1 MKKRI
6 LSLCMALFVT
16 VSMLPARAFASPAD
30 SGTVIVTAG
39 LCEHHTQH
47 DESCG
52 YSEGIGEIPCGH
64 EHSEDCYVTAEQCVH
79 QHDEDC
85 GGLTDPA
92 ACTHSCSEENGCIVS
107 TLDCQHQ
114 HDETCG
120 YAPAVEGT
128 PCTYEC
134 ELCAAA
140 AVNQPEEMPDADE
153 CTCTALCTEGAA
165 DASCPVCGAE
175 EADLT
180 ACQGK
185 AAEAVCTCAALCT
198 EGAADAS
205 CPVCGAEEADLTAC
219 QGKAAEAVCTC
230 AALCTEGAADASC
243 PVCGAEGAD
252 LSACAAPV
260 MLPLM
265 SPRSGEESITVSE
278 TPLTSTT
285 DNPVVYARNAGYGHE
300 AMITTDDANENN
312 YNVKW
317 DGKTLT
323 LRNAT
328 VYVERTGDLTIECIG
343 TNKATGTPAAAI
355 HVKGDGSCLTFTG
368 SGSLSAEI
376 GGTGGESAI
385 VAEGD
390 IIVESGTISSDHAIQ
405 ARYNFIFRG
414 GSVLTKP
421 NTNASARKPSI
432 QIEQDSGTIVVEP
445 PSGKAIELVVNS
457 YGRQYYTGKTVLPKE
472 MFYGN
477 EASINVTAPN
487 IFVGDLGLNGSS
499 GNPAYAKTDE
509 SGAVTEGS
517 AEDYNIKWDGSIL
530 TLRNATIKSYTD
542 LMGVKAAVRTTDI
555 GDLTIELEGER
566 NIIDVPEGVNGII
579 HNGRVFPELTFRAK
593 EAGSILDITV
603 GGDNAVYAEQYMTV
617 ESGTIHID
625 GGSESS
631 IYCEDRLTINGGHV
645 VIGQDKESPVGI
657 HMGNESLAKLEI
669 NDGTLEI
676 KEKVTTGVLTDF
688 CFAINGG
695 TLDIA
700 AKETGIHLSTTGGM
714 FFSGGN
720 STIHAGVTGVLNA
733 GGHVTFENDCDVDI
747 TAKTGVDTLQN
758 EVRFRGGSISITASG
773 DTAVHATEVFFTD
786 GSISITTSGDAAVR
800 AEDACISGG
809 EVTVT
814 SAGSAFALTGN
825 MTVQPPSGKNI
836 AMENGADAATAEPVL
851 GSPFDIDTVVSS
863 SGAYFHS
870 KVSEDSYEIYVGGV
884 GFSSSPG
891 SPVYARTDADGT
903 VTAGGS
909 ESDYNIKWDGSTLTL
924 RNAYITGVRVSV
936 QEANGMLCAAAISR
950 KGDIEIALI
959 GENTVRTGTA
969 VENTS
974 SYAIY
979 ADSDNTG
986 SDESETRVLKISG
999 TGTLI
1004 AESSDLNISTD
1015 MSFNSAGIFAAN
1027 SLIIEDG
1034 VTVKATGGEAAYNGG
1049 SSGGIFASYRGI
1061 GDVILSGDITAVGA
1075 EAGDSYGILIGDY
1088 SSGGV
1093 DITLSGTIDARS
1105 GKGNTGGSNSSY
1117 SYGIRARSVNTLNIS
1132 GHITAYGG
1140 PIMTEYGNSYGLS
1153 SSGVITVEPDAYLE
1167 AHSEDANFSIGISAQ
1182 DTFTI
1187 NGGTVIAEPS
1197 TSDKT
1202 MGSYGISGESEII
1215 VNDGSLTAVGSC
1227 ARDTSYGIRVLGDF
1241 TVNDGFVQTDSAQ
1254 VTNTEY
1260 GTDSYGITAYN
1271 IRIAGGTVNAA
1282 GVQHGL
1288 HIGYSHT
1295 PGVITIIG
1303 GKVTATAS
1311 NADGQAIMAGAG
1323 SSVTVQ
1329 PEADRVVEINAGESG
1344 ASAAEVI
1351 GSPIGYSENGT
1362 SVTVSGRYFHSMEK
1376 QAPNIYVGGTGLYGT
1391 KDQIVYARI
1400 ASDGSITEDGSA
1412 NDYNIKWDG
1421 ETLTLNGARITKART
1436 TLTETAAVYREGD
1449 LKIELQGVNTI
1460 TGAAA
1465 ADASSYGIHVVKSI
1479 TGIDTAPGDLLISG
1493 TGSLTVAA
1501 GTASGTNSD
1510 SFGIY
1515 VSGGVTVSGG
1525 STVIANGGAADSRSM
1540 GIYAVSQ
1547 IGTSGS
1553 EISVTGGKAGNIST
1567 GLGAGGAIT
1576 LSGGKIT
1583 ASGGEALESYGIY
1596 AKTSVT
1602 IENDAD
1608 VTANGG
1614 TAIDKSYGIY
1624 VSNGSVGITGSTVA
1638 ATGGEA
1644 GVSCGICADTS
1655 VTVGDNASVTA
1666 AGDAAASFSCGVYI
1680 ENGSMEISDGI
1691 ITVNSGDVSAPEG
1704 ESYGICAYN
1713 SITLSGGEVTART
1726 GEASRSQGMYAQN
1739 GAVSVNPLNGE
1750 AVEVRTGADESTAQM
1765 IEGAP
1770 FEVRQDI
1777 TGLIAGQRFVR
1788 TLAGTVYTI
1797 TVEAS
1802 ENGTVTAPEK
1812 AVEGS
1817 TVTLTP
1823 TPDSG
1828 YRLARWE
1835 ITPAVEISGNSFVMS
1850 GEPVTVKAVFEKI
1863 SSSSSSSGSSS
1874 SDRKREFWEDVRD
1887 AIEDAEPG
1895 ETVKAEARSNDRMP
1909 YWVMDALWEAGD
1921 ITLHI
1926 TWNGGEDIII
1936 PAGAALEPEAYR
1948 IYYPLSYLAELDF
1961 TVPAE
1966 EDSTT
1971 TNPET
1976 SGILS
1981 ITTPETPDEETEEIT
1996 DPDRG
2001 LAETPELRD
2010 EGVEQT
2016 ISGVDEPEE
2025 LQQSG
2030 SILPWIA
2037 AAGILLAAGIGG
2049 FLFWKRRKKD

>member
-175 EADLT
+175 
-180 ACQGK
+180 
-185 AAEAVCTCAALCT
+185 
-198 EGAADAS
+198 
-205 CPVCGAEEADLTAC
+205 
-219 QGKAAEAVCTC
+219 
-230 AALCTEGAADASC
+230 
-243 PVCGAEGAD
+243 GAD

-265 SPRSGEESITVSE
+265 SPRSGEESIKVSA
-278 TPLTSTT
+278 TTLTSTT
-285 DNPVVYARNAGYGHE
+285 DNPVVYARNAGYSPE
-300 AMITTDDANENN
+300 TMITTDGANENN

-317 DGKTLT
+317 DGTTLT
-323 LRNAT
+323 LRDAT
-328 VYVERTGDLTIECIG
+328 VFVERTGDLTIECIG

-376 GGTGGESAI
+376 GGTGGESGI

-457 YGRQYYTGKTVLPKE
+457 YGRQYYTRRTVLPKE

-477 EASINVTAPN
+477 EASINVAAPN
-487 IFVGDLGLNGSS
+487 IFVGDLGLNGSI
-499 GNPAYAKTDE
+499 GNPAYAKTDA

-517 AEDYNIKWDGSIL
+517 AEDYNIKWDGETL

-555 GDLTIELEGER
+555 GDLTIALEGER

-579 HNGRVFPELTFRAK
+579 HNGGGFPNLTFRAND
-593 EAGSILDITV
+593 AGSILDITV

-617 ESGTIHID
+617 ESGTIYID

-657 HMGNESLAKLEI
+657 HMGNELLAKLEI
-669 NDGTLEI
+669 KDGTLEI

-786 GSISITTSGDAAVR
+786 GSISITTIGDTAVR

-851 GSPFDIDTVVSS
+851 GSPFDIDTVVSP

-884 GFSSSPG
+884 GFSGSPG
-891 SPVYARTDADGT
+891 SPVYARTDAYGT
-903 VTAGGS
+903 VTVGGS
-909 ESDYNIKWDGSTLTL
+909 ENDYNIKWDGSTLTL

-950 KGDIEIALI
+950 KGDLEIALI

-986 SDESETRVLKISG
+986 SDESETCVLKISG

-1034 VTVKATGGEAAYNGG
+1034 VTVKATGGEAAYNGS

-1105 GKGNTGGSNSSY
+1105 GKGNTGGFNSSY

-1132 GHITAYGG
+1132 GHITAHSG
-1140 PIMTEYGNSYGLS
+1140 PIVTEYGNSYGLS

-1329 PEADRVVEINAGESG
+1329 PEADRVVEIKAGESG

-1465 ADASSYGIHVVKSI
+1465 TDASSYGIHVVKSI
-1479 TGIDTAPGDLLISG
+1479 TGTDTAPGDLLISG

-1525 STVIANGGAADSRSM
+1525 STVIANGSAADSRSM

-1553 EISVTGGKAGNIST
+1553 EISVTGGKAGNISY
-1567 GLGAGGAIT
+1567 GLGSGGAIT
-1576 LSGGKIT
+1576 LAGGKIT

-1602 IENDAD
+1602 VENDAD

-2030 SILPWIA
+2030 SILLWIA

>member
-1 MKKRI
+1 
-6 LSLCMALFVT
+6 
-16 VSMLPARAFASPAD
+16 
-30 SGTVIVTAG
+30 
-39 LCEHHTQH
+39 
-47 DESCG
+47 
-52 YSEGIGEIPCGH
+52 
-64 EHSEDCYVTAEQCVH
+64 
-79 QHDEDC
+79 
-85 GGLTDPA
+85 
-92 ACTHSCSEENGCIVS
+92 
-107 TLDCQHQ
+107 
-114 HDETCG
+114 
-120 YAPAVEGT
+120 
-128 PCTYEC
+128 
-134 ELCAAA
+134 
-140 AVNQPEEMPDADE
+140 
-153 CTCTALCTEGAA
+153 
-165 DASCPVCGAE
+165 
-175 EADLT
+175 
-180 ACQGK
+180 
-185 AAEAVCTCAALCT
+185 
-198 EGAADAS
+198 
-205 CPVCGAEEADLTAC
+205 
-219 QGKAAEAVCTC
+219 
-230 AALCTEGAADASC
+230 
-243 PVCGAEGAD
+243 
-252 LSACAAPV
+252 
-260 MLPLM
+260 
-265 SPRSGEESITVSE
+265 
-278 TPLTSTT
+278 
-285 DNPVVYARNAGYGHE
+285 
-300 AMITTDDANENN
+300 
-312 YNVKW
+312 
-317 DGKTLT
+317 
-323 LRNAT
+323 
-328 VYVERTGDLTIECIG
+328 
-343 TNKATGTPAAAI
+343 
-355 HVKGDGSCLTFTG
+355 
-368 SGSLSAEI
+368 
-376 GGTGGESAI
+376 
-385 VAEGD
+385 
-390 IIVESGTISSDHAIQ
+390 
-405 ARYNFIFRG
+405 
-414 GSVLTKP
+414 
-421 NTNASARKPSI
+421 
-432 QIEQDSGTIVVEP
+432 
-445 PSGKAIELVVNS
+445 
-457 YGRQYYTGKTVLPKE
+457 
-472 MFYGN
+472 
-477 EASINVTAPN
+477 
-487 IFVGDLGLNGSS
+487 
-499 GNPAYAKTDE
+499 
-509 SGAVTEGS
+509 
-517 AEDYNIKWDGSIL
+517 
-530 TLRNATIKSYTD
+530 
-542 LMGVKAAVRTTDI
+542 
-555 GDLTIELEGER
+555 
-566 NIIDVPEGVNGII
+566 
-579 HNGRVFPELTFRAK
+579 
-593 EAGSILDITV
+593 
-603 GGDNAVYAEQYMTV
+603 
-617 ESGTIHID
+617 
-625 GGSESS
+625 
-631 IYCEDRLTINGGHV
+631 
-645 VIGQDKESPVGI
+645 
-657 HMGNESLAKLEI
+657 MGNESLAKLEI

-747 TAKTGVDTLQN
+747 TAETGVDTLQN

-786 GSISITTSGDAAVR
+786 GSISITTTGDTAVR

-909 ESDYNIKWDGSTLTL
+909 ENDYNIKWDGSTLTL
-924 RNAYITGVRVSV
+924 RNACITGVRVSV

-950 KGDIEIALI
+950 KGDLEIALI

-1421 ETLTLNGARITKART
+1421 ETLTLNGARITRART

-1465 ADASSYGIHVVKSI
+1465 TDASSYGIHVVKSI
-1479 TGIDTAPGDLLISG
+1479 TGTDTAPGDLLISG

-1525 STVIANGGAADSRSM
+1525 STVI
-1540 GIYAVSQ
+1540 
-1547 IGTSGS
+1547 
-1553 EISVTGGKAGNIST
+1553 
-1567 GLGAGGAIT
+1567 
-1576 LSGGKIT
+1576 
-1583 ASGGEALESYGIY
+1583 
-1596 AKTSVT
+1596 
-1602 IENDAD
+1602 
-1608 VTANGG
+1608 ANGG

-1921 ITLHI
+1921 IPLHI

>member
-140 AVNQPEEMPDADE
+140 VVNQPEEMPDADE

-185 AAEAVCTCAALCT
+185 AAEAVCTCTVLCT

-205 CPVCGAEEADLTAC
+205 CPVCGAEE
-219 QGKAAEAVCTC
+219 
-230 AALCTEGAADASC
+230 
-243 PVCGAEGAD
+243 AD

-265 SPRSGEESITVSE
+265 SPRSGEESIKVSA
-278 TPLTSTT
+278 TTLTSTT
-285 DNPVVYARNAGYGHE
+285 DNPVVYARNAGYSPE
-300 AMITTDDANENN
+300 TMITTDGANESN

-317 DGKTLT
+317 DGSTLT
-323 LRNAT
+323 LRDAT
-328 VYVERTGDLTIECIG
+328 VFVDRTGDLTIECIG

-432 QIEQDSGTIVVEP
+432 QIEQDSGAIVVEP

-499 GNPAYAKTDE
+499 GNPAYAKTDA

-555 GDLTIELEGER
+555 WDLTIELEGEK

-579 HNGRVFPELTFRAK
+579 HNGRVFPELTFRANA
-593 EAGSILDITV
+593 AGSILDITV

-631 IYCEDRLTINGGHV
+631 IYCEDWLTINGGHV

-747 TAKTGVDTLQN
+747 TAETGVDTLQN

-786 GSISITTSGDAAVR
+786 GSISITTTGDTAVR

-909 ESDYNIKWDGSTLTL
+909 ENDYNIKWDGSTLTL
-924 RNAYITGVRVSV
+924 RNACITGVRVSV

-950 KGDIEIALI
+950 KGDLEIALI

-1421 ETLTLNGARITKART
+1421 ETLTLNGARITRART

-1465 ADASSYGIHVVKSI
+1465 TDASSYGIHVVKSI
-1479 TGIDTAPGDLLISG
+1479 TGTDTAPGDLLISG

-1525 STVIANGGAADSRSM
+1525 STVI
-1540 GIYAVSQ
+1540 
-1547 IGTSGS
+1547 
-1553 EISVTGGKAGNIST
+1553 
-1567 GLGAGGAIT
+1567 
-1576 LSGGKIT
+1576 
-1583 ASGGEALESYGIY
+1583 
-1596 AKTSVT
+1596 
-1602 IENDAD
+1602 
-1608 VTANGG
+1608 ANGG

-1921 ITLHI
+1921 IPLHI

>member
-52 YSEGIGEIPCGH
+52 YSKGIGEIPCGH

-120 YAPAVEGT
+120 YAPAMEGT

-153 CTCTALCTEGAA
+153 
-165 DASCPVCGAE
+165 
-175 EADLT
+175 
-180 ACQGK
+180 
-185 AAEAVCTCAALCT
+185 
-198 EGAADAS
+198 
-205 CPVCGAEEADLTAC
+205 
-219 QGKAAEAVCTC
+219 CTC

-265 SPRSGEESITVSE
+265 SPRSGEESIEVSE
-278 TPLTSTT
+278 TTLTSTT
-285 DNPVVYARNAGYGHE
+285 DNPVVYAKNAGYGHE
-300 AMITTDDANENN
+300 ALIITDGANESN

-317 DGKTLT
+317 DGSTLT

-343 TNKATGTPAAAI
+343 TNKATGAPAAAI

-368 SGSLSAEI
+368 DGSLSAEI
-376 GGTGGESAI
+376 GGTGGESGI

-487 IFVGDLGLNGSS
+487 IFVGDLGLNGSI
-499 GNPAYAKTDE
+499 GNPVYAKTDA

-555 GDLTIELEGER
+555 RYLTIALEGER

-579 HNGRVFPELTFRAK
+579 HNGRGFPELTFRAND
-593 EAGSILDITV
+593 AGSILDITV

-617 ESGTIHID
+617 ESGTIYID

-631 IYCEDRLTINGGHV
+631 IYCEDWLTINGGHV

-676 KEKVTTGVLTDF
+676 KGKITTGVLTDF

-950 KGDIEIALI
+950 KGDLEIALI

-1034 VTVKATGGEAAYNGG
+1034 VTVKATGGEAAYNGS

-1105 GKGNTGGSNSSY
+1105 GKGNTGGFNSSY

-1140 PIMTEYGNSYGLS
+1140 PIVSGNGNSYGLS

-1254 VTNTEY
+1254 VTNMEY

-1329 PEADRVVEINAGESG
+1329 PEADRVVEIKAGESE

-1362 SVTVSGRYFHSMEK
+1362 SVTASGRYFHSMEK

-1400 ASDGSITEDGSA
+1400 ASDRSITEDGSA

-1465 ADASSYGIHVVKSI
+1465 TDASSYGIHVVKSI
-1479 TGIDTAPGDLLISG
+1479 TGTDTAPGDLLISG

-1553 EISVTGGKAGNIST
+1553 EISVTGGKAGNISY
-1567 GLGAGGAIT
+1567 GLGSGGAIT

-1602 IENDAD
+1602 VENDAD

-1887 AIEDAEPG
+1887 ALEDAEPG
-1895 ETVKAEARSNDRMP
+1895 ETVKAEVRSNDRMP

>member
-16 VSMLPARAFASPAD
+16 VSMLPVRAFASPAD

-140 AVNQPEEMPDADE
+140 VVNQPEEMPDADE

-185 AAEAVCTCAALCT
+185 AAEAVCTCAT
-198 EGAADAS
+198 
-205 CPVCGAEEADLTAC
+205 
-219 QGKAAEAVCTC
+219 
-230 AALCTEGAADASC
+230 LCTEGAADASC

-265 SPRSGEESITVSE
+265 SPRSGEESITVSA
-278 TPLTSTT
+278 TTLTSTT

-300 AMITTDDANENN
+300 AMITTDGANESN

-317 DGKTLT
+317 DGSTLT

-328 VYVERTGDLTIECIG
+328 VFVERTGDLTIECIG

-368 SGSLSAEI
+368 GGSLSAEI

-445 PSGKAIELVVNS
+445 PSGKAIELVVNP
-457 YGRQYYTGKTVLPKE
+457 YGRQYYTRRTVLPKE

-487 IFVGDLGLNGSS
+487 IFVGDLGLNGSI
-499 GNPAYAKTDE
+499 GNPVYAKTDA

-555 GDLTIELEGER
+555 RYLTIALEGER

-579 HNGRVFPELTFRAK
+579 HNGRGFPELTFRAND
-593 EAGSILDITV
+593 AGSILDITV

-617 ESGTIHID
+617 ESGTIYID

-720 STIHAGVTGVLNA
+720 STIHAEETGVLSA

-747 TAKTGVDTLQN
+747 TAETGVDTLQN
-758 EVRFRGGSISITASG
+758 EVRFRGGSISITA
-773 DTAVHATEVFFTD
+773 
-786 GSISITTSGDAAVR
+786 SGDAAVR

-950 KGDIEIALI
+950 KGDLEIALI

-1105 GKGNTGGSNSSY
+1105 GKGNTGGSNSGY
-1117 SYGIRARSVNTLNIS
+1117 SYGIRAKSVNTLNIS

-1140 PIMTEYGNSYGLS
+1140 PIVSGNGNSYGLS

-1167 AHSEDANFSIGISAQ
+1167 AHSEDAYFSIGISAQ

-1329 PEADRVVEINAGESG
+1329 PEADRVVEIKAGESG

-1465 ADASSYGIHVVKSI
+1465 TDASSYGIHVVKSI
-1479 TGIDTAPGDLLISG
+1479 TGTDTAPGDLLISG

-1553 EISVTGGKAGNIST
+1553 EISVTGGKAGNISY
-1567 GLGAGGAIT
+1567 GLGSGGAIT
-1576 LSGGKIT
+1576 LAGGKIT
-1583 ASGGEALESYGIY
+1583 ASGDEALESYGIY

-1602 IENDAD
+1602 VENDAD

-1655 VTVGDNASVTA
+1655 VTVGDNASVTT

-1691 ITVNSGDVSAPEG
+1691 ITVNSGDVSAPKG

-1863 SSSSSSSGSSS
+1863 SSSSSS
-1874 SDRKREFWEDVRD
+1874 DRKREFWEDVRD

-1926 TWNGGEDIII
+1926 TWTGGEDIII

>member
-1 MKKRI
+1 
-6 LSLCMALFVT
+6 
-16 VSMLPARAFASPAD
+16 
-30 SGTVIVTAG
+30 
-39 LCEHHTQH
+39 
-47 DESCG
+47 
-52 YSEGIGEIPCGH
+52 
-64 EHSEDCYVTAEQCVH
+64 
-79 QHDEDC
+79 
-85 GGLTDPA
+85 
-92 ACTHSCSEENGCIVS
+92 
-107 TLDCQHQ
+107 
-114 HDETCG
+114 
-120 YAPAVEGT
+120 
-128 PCTYEC
+128 
-134 ELCAAA
+134 
-140 AVNQPEEMPDADE
+140 
-153 CTCTALCTEGAA
+153 
-165 DASCPVCGAE
+165 
-175 EADLT
+175 
-180 ACQGK
+180 
-185 AAEAVCTCAALCT
+185 
-198 EGAADAS
+198 
-205 CPVCGAEEADLTAC
+205 
-219 QGKAAEAVCTC
+219 
-230 AALCTEGAADASC
+230 
-243 PVCGAEGAD
+243 
-252 LSACAAPV
+252 

-278 TPLTSTT
+278 TTLTSTT
-285 DNPVVYARNAGYGHE
+285 DNPVVYARNTGYGHE
-300 AMITTDDANENN
+300 AMITTDGANENN

-368 SGSLSAEI
+368 GGSLSAEI

-421 NTNASARKPSI
+421 NTNFSAKNPSI

-457 YGRQYYTGKTVLPKE
+457 YGRQYYTERTVLPKE

-499 GNPAYAKTDE
+499 SNPAYAKTDE

-747 TAKTGVDTLQN
+747 TAETGVDTLQN

-909 ESDYNIKWDGSTLTL
+909 ENDYNIKWDGSTLTL

-950 KGDIEIALI
+950 KGDLEIALI

-986 SDESETRVLKISG
+986 SDESETHILKISG

-1004 AESSDLNISTD
+1004 AESSKLNISTGKF
-1015 MSFNSAGIFAAN
+1015 FNSAGIFAAN

-1034 VTVKATGGEAAYNGG
+1034 VTVKATGGEAAYNGS

-1105 GKGNTGGSNSSY
+1105 GKGNTGGFNSSY

-1140 PIMTEYGNSYGLS
+1140 PIVTEYGNSYGLR

-1167 AHSEDANFSIGISAQ
+1167 AHSEDANLSIGISAQ

-1311 NADGQAIMAGAG
+1311 NADGQAIMAGVG

-1329 PEADRVVEINAGESG
+1329 PEADRVVEIKAGESE

-1362 SVTVSGRYFHSMEK
+1362 SVTASGRYFHSMEK

-1465 ADASSYGIHVVKSI
+1465 TDASSYGIHVVKSI
-1479 TGIDTAPGDLLISG
+1479 TGTDTAPGDLLISG

-1553 EISVTGGKAGNIST
+1553 EISVTGGKAGNISY
-1567 GLGAGGAIT
+1567 GLGSGGAIT

-1583 ASGGEALESYGIY
+1583 ASGGEALESYGIH

-1602 IENDAD
+1602 VENDADVTANGGTAIDVSSGIGAGDRVTVSGGSTVIANGSAADSRSMGIYAVSQIGTSGSEISVTGGKAGNISYGLGSGGAITLSGGKITASGGEALESYGIHAKTSVTVENDAD

-1624 VSNGSVGITGSTVA
+1624 VSNGSAGITGSTVA